1 MEYGSASE
9 RTEPRQ
15 PHPGYARCIVS
26 SVILLSS
33 VASVDSPYPTWAAV
47 YQCLDAAGKTV
58 LTDRPTGLHSCHVLS
73 EGTAS
78 APMPP
83 GPNALPQLPPQNA
96 LPIPSHQP
104 PDSPGPPIG
113 PLPPP
118 NPAAPSSPPSAQP
131 CHRGVNPLNPL
142 TTPPCTQSDQ
152 SGARPPGPEATPAP
166 PQ

>member
-1 MEYGSASE
+1 MEYGSARQ
-9 RTEPRQ
+9 RTELRR
-15 PHPGYARCIVS
+15 PHPGCVRCIVS
-26 SVILLSS
+26 AVILFSI
-33 VASVDSPYPTWAAV
+33 VASVDSPHPAWAAV

-58 LTDRPTGLHSCHVLS
+58 LTDRPTGLHNCHVLS

-78 APMPP
+78 ALMSP

-96 LPIPSHQP
+96 PLIPSNQP

-113 PLPPP
+113 SLPQP
-118 NPAAPSSPPSAQP
+118 NTAAPSPPPSAQP
-131 CHRGVNPLNPL
+131 CLRGVNPLNPL
-142 TTPPCTQSDQ
+142 TTPPCPRSDQ